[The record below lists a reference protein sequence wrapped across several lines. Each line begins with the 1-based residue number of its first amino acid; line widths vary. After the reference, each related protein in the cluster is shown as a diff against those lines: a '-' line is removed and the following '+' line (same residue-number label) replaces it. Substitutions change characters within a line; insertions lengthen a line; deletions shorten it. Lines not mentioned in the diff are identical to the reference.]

1 MKLVHS
7 DFKYQITLPDKKA
20 SEWVLESPALFSKY
34 LYELYG
40 ETNGAEG
47 KFVLSDETE
56 EIDIAKYVELVMTP
70 FEVDCNDRRILKKLY
85 SDLSTLAYESESFL
99 ATQDMLQ
106 KLQAYFYDLEQK
118 IGYPL
123 EIDDEI
129 DISAIWKAMNVRVE
143 DYADNVLE
151 KICQYIKIVTEVLHK
166 KVFVFVN
173 FRSYLTDEQLEQLI
187 ELAIYNEVK
196 LLFIE
201 NCQRDFLEQCT
212 YCVIDKDE
220 CQVY

>member
-1 MKLVHS
+1 MKLVNS
-7 DFKYQITLPDKKA
+7 DFKYQITFPDKKA

-40 ETNGAEG
+40 QTNGEEG
-47 KFVLSDETE
+47 NFVLSDETE

-70 FEVDCNDRRILKKLY
+70 FEVDSNDRRILKKLY

-106 KLQAYFYDLEQK
+106 KLQAYFYELEQK

-129 DISAIWKAMNVRVE
+129 DISAVWKAMNVRVE

-173 FRSYLTDEQLEQLI
+173 FRSYLTDEQLKQLI

>member
-40 ETNGAEG
+40 QTNGGEG

-129 DISAIWKAMNVRVE
+129 DISAVWKAMNVRVE
-143 DYADNVLE
+143 DYADM
-151 KICQYIKIVTEVLHK
+151 
-166 KVFVFVN
+166 
-173 FRSYLTDEQLEQLI
+173 S
-187 ELAIYNEVK
+187 IY
-196 LLFIE
+196 
-201 NCQRDFLEQCT
+201 
-212 YCVIDKDE
+212 
-220 CQVY
+220 

>member
-1 MKLVHS
+1 
-7 DFKYQITLPDKKA
+7 
-20 SEWVLESPALFSKY
+20 
-34 LYELYG
+34 
-40 ETNGAEG
+40 
-47 KFVLSDETE
+47 
-56 EIDIAKYVELVMTP
+56 MTP
-70 FEVDCNDRRILKKLY
+70 FEVDSNDRRILKKLY

-106 KLQAYFYDLEQK
+106 KLQAYFYELEQK

-129 DISAIWKAMNVRVE
+129 DISAVWKAINVRVE

>member
-40 ETNGAEG
+40 QTNGAEG

>member
-1 MKLVHS
+1 MKLVNS
-7 DFKYQITLPDKKA
+7 DFKYQITFPDKKE

-40 ETNGAEG
+40 QTNGEEG
-47 KFVLSDETE
+47 NFVLSDETE

-70 FEVDCNDRRILKKLY
+70 FEVDSNDRRILKKLY

-106 KLQAYFYDLEQK
+106 KLQAYFYELEQK

-129 DISAIWKAMNVRVE
+129 DISAVWKAMNVRVE

-173 FRSYLTDEQLEQLI
+173 FRSYLTDEQLKQLI